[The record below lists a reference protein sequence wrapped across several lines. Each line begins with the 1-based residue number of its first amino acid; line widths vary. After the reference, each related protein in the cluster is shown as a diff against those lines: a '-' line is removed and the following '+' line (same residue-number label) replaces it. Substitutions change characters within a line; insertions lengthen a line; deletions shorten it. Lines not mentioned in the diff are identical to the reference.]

1 MGEWI
6 YSKSDNLETAL
17 ALSVCLDS
25 SPHKFNLV
33 RKSRWTSLFSQHPS
47 INVIGH
53 PKEDDAVIHIKCEET
68 LPFNTKVEVISQ
80 VLGISCHIP
89 KEPAFHL
96 GTPNSGVF
104 KALSDKEA
112 VLLYLTQQGCQ
123 QLDLFFI
130 DEACRLLIEHQYQVY
145 SVGDFSIPCI
155 RGCQDFRSLLDLDE
169 IITLIRSSKA
179 LITNNAELSELASLL
194 CKNSFLLIQ
203 KDNAYICNG
212 GIVTMPS
219 QVSNMILKT
228 IE

>member
-1 MGEWI
+1 MGDWI
-6 YSKSDNLETAL
+6 YSKSDNLEIAL

-53 PKEDDAVIHIKCEET
+53 PKEDDTVIQIECEET
-68 LPFNTKVEVISQ
+68 QPFNTKVEVISQ
-80 VLGISCHIP
+80 VLDIPLHIP
-89 KEPAFHL
+89 EEPAFHL
-96 GTPNSGVF
+96 YSPNSSVS
-104 KALSDKEA
+104 KTLSDKETI
-112 VLLYLTQQGCQ
+112 LLYLTQQNCQ

-130 DEACRLLIEHQYQVY
+130 DDACRLLIEHHYHIY
-145 SVGDFSIPCI
+145 SVGDLSIPCI
-155 RGCQDFRSLLDLDE
+155 RGCHDLRSLLNLDE
-169 IITLIRSSKA
+169 IITLTRTSKA

-194 CKNSFLLIQ
+194 RGKSFLLIQ

-212 GIVTMPS
+212 SIVTMPS
-219 QVSNMILKT
+219 QVSNMILKV